1 MMNQKKQWDLSLN
14 EKRLVKQRVNGRYR
28 ERKWLRPT
36 NWNRFGY
43 LTAIGVFL
51 TVSVTI
57 LLPEWLAVRGPLAY
71 SASARGA
78 NEAVIVAQ
86 QEPSSPPPKEEKEET
101 ETNPV
106 EQPELPPEQGEPTN
120 PEELPAEQGE
130 PASPE
135 ELPAEQGE
143 PANPEELPAEQG
155 EPASSEEL
163 PAEQGEPTNEA
174 ESQQEQEES
183 PGGEESQPEQEISL
197 AAAKE
202 SLGEEIN
209 ERYEEW
215 EALRTT
221 NQIWHS
227 ASAIATILM
236 TVLITLLGAG
246 VINLPYRKLTI
257 GILGLI
263 TILIQ
268 FNVSIFLVEQGIAGY
283 KILEEQGSILRDKL
297 ESVSTDEELIEIRE
311 QFENLILES
320 TEFEE

>member
-1 MMNQKKQWDLSLN
+1 
-14 EKRLVKQRVNGRYR
+14 
-28 ERKWLRPT
+28 
-36 NWNRFGY
+36 
-43 LTAIGVFL
+43 VFL

-130 PASPE
+130 PANPE

-143 PANPEELPAEQG
+143 PANP
-155 EPASSEEL
+155 EEL

-221 NQIWHS
+221 TQIWHS

-283 KILEEQGSILRDKL
+283 KILGEQGSILRDKL

>member
-14 EKRLVKQRVNGRYR
+14 EKRLVKKKVNVNYKG
-28 ERKWLRPT
+28 RKWLRPS
-36 NWNRFGY
+36 NWNRFSY
-43 LTAIGVFL
+43 LIATVVFL
-51 TVSVTI
+51 TISTTI
-57 LLPEWLAVRGPLAY
+57 VLPEWLTIREPLAY
-71 SASARGA
+71 SALARGT

-86 QEPSSPPPKEEKEET
+86 QETSSPEPKEEKGQT
-101 ETNPV
+101 ETNPA
-106 EQPELPPEQGEPTN
+106 EQPELPPD
-120 PEELPAEQGE
+120 
-130 PASPE
+130 
-135 ELPAEQGE
+135 QGE

-155 EPASSEEL
+155 ESANPEELPAEQGESANPEEL
-163 PAEQGEPTNEA
+163 PAEQGEPRNGA

-183 PGGEESQPEQEISL
+183 PRGEESQPDEEMSFE
-197 AAAKE
+197 AAKE
-202 SLGEEIN
+202 SLGEQIS

-236 TVLITLLGAG
+236 TVLITLLGLG
-246 VINLPYRKLTI
+246 LIDLPYRKLII
-257 GILGLI
+257 GGLGLI

-268 FNVSIFLVEQGIAGY
+268 FNVNVFLVEQGIAGY

-297 ESVSTDEELIEIRE
+297 EFVSTDEELIEIRE
-311 QFENLILES
+311 QFEDLILES